1 MPKILIVDDEWLTRL
16 EIEEMLTD
24 RGYDVAGQ
32 AETGTEAVAMA
43 RELNPDLIFM
53 DVEMPGEMNGIDA
66 ARVIK
71 AELGTPIVFV
81 SGHDDP
87 EHIEAAKEI
96 APFGYVMKPFD
107 EREIHAFV
115 EIALSKRKLELKL
128 EEAHDELERRVES
141 RTAELE
147 EANKQLQEENEA
159 HKRTEKALRESE
171 EHLRSFMESAKGF
184 IVYRLEVD
192 FENYF
197 SGRLVFVSPGIED
210 EIGVSPEAEFSE
222 WFKSVHPDDLPG
234 LIEAQAESV
243 QNGDTFDRE
252 FRWKNLKGGWEWC
265 HAISNPVLD
274 SEGKP
279 KYYNGMIIIV
289 TAQKQAEKSLQESEG
304 HLRSLMDT
312 ASNFAVYRLISHID
326 NPDLLRV
333 IFVSPSITDI
343 MGVSEQM
350 SFETWFER
358 IHPDDVERI
367 VRANIE
373 AFKTLRFDETM
384 RIYHPQKQKWIWI
397 HAVSTG
403 FEDQE
408 HQCLYVNGILID
420 VTREKEIEEAQ
431 RDSEKRLN
439 AILDATTETIVLFDR
454 NGIVHVAN
462 QIVCERL
469 KTSKEEFVGK
479 RIYDFF
485 PPDVAERRKQKW
497 KEVFDTG
504 KPVNFE
510 DSRNSMTF
518 EQRAYPVLDEEGQVQ
533 MVVAFANNKTDRR
546 LAEEALRESEEHHR
560 SFMESA
566 KGFVVYRLKIDPKDY
581 HKGHVVFVSPSLKDI
596 IGASPQE
603 EFREW
608 FKNIHED
615 DLPSLIN
622 AQNESAQSGVPLD
635 QEFRLKGLG
644 GEWRWLHVI
653 SNPVFDS
660 EGKPE
665 YYNGITIDITE
676 QKQATQ
682 ALQEKERFHEGLLND
697 MITFVAV
704 LDPSGDVIFVNNTPL
719 KVGGIKLED
728 IRGKKFFDAFWW
740 THSDEVREM
749 IKRDIEQ
756 CASGE
761 SIVHDVPIQT
771 ADGSLMWIEFS
782 MHPIHD
788 EYGVVQYLIPEGR
801 DITAN
806 KGAEEALRESE
817 KKYRRLVENALV
829 GVYQVEK
836 SGKFI
841 MANER
846 MAEIF
851 GYDSAGSLISSV
863 GSVANLYARSEDRP
877 VVLAD
882 IEVKGAVYGRNVE
895 FRKKDGEIVWIKL
908 HTRVVREDEKTI
920 YEGLMEDLTESKRAE
935 EERTKLEEK
944 LARSRKM
951 EAIGTLAGGVA
962 HDLNNILGGLVSYPE
977 LLLLQLPEDS
987 PLRKSILTIQ
997 KSGEKAAAVVQDLL
1011 TLARR
1016 GVVVTEVV
1024 NLNDVI
1030 ADQLKSPENEKLQ
1043 LYHPGV
1049 NIDSHLEK
1057 DTLNILGSSTHLSK
1071 TVMNLVSNAAEAM
1084 PERGEISI
1092 STENRYVDRPI
1103 GGYDN
1108 VKEGDYVVLVISDTG
1123 TGISPD
1129 DMEKIFE
1136 PFYTK
1141 KKMGKSGTG
1150 LGMAVV
1156 WGTVKDHNGYI
1167 DVQSTEGKGTTFT
1180 LYFPVTREK
1189 LPKDKS
1195 HLAIGSYSGDGESI
1209 LVIDD
1214 VEEQR
1219 NIASGMLKELGY
1231 SVAMV
1236 SSGEEAVEYL
1246 KTNKADLLLLDM
1258 IMAPGMDG
1266 LDTYRKILEIHPGQK
1281 AIIASGFSETDRVKA
1296 IQGLGSG
1303 AYIRKPFLLERIGIA
1318 VKKELDKS
1326 EARSL

>member
-1 MPKILIVDDEWLTRL
+1 MPRILIVDDEWLTRL

-147 EANKQLQEENEA
+147 KANKQLQEENEA
-159 HKRTEKALRESE
+159 HKRTEEALWESE

-184 IVYRLEVD
+184 
-192 FENYF
+192 
-197 SGRLVFVSPGIED
+197 
-210 EIGVSPEAEFSE
+210 
-222 WFKSVHPDDLPG
+222 
-234 LIEAQAESV
+234 
-243 QNGDTFDRE
+243 
-252 FRWKNLKGGWEWC
+252 
-265 HAISNPVLD
+265 
-274 SEGKP
+274 
-279 KYYNGMIIIV
+279 M
-289 TAQKQAEKSLQESEG
+289 
-304 HLRSLMDT
+304 
-312 ASNFAVYRLISHID
+312 
-326 NPDLLRV
+326 
-333 IFVSPSITDI
+333 
-343 MGVSEQM
+343 
-350 SFETWFER
+350 
-358 IHPDDVERI
+358 
-367 VRANIE
+367 
-373 AFKTLRFDETM
+373 
-384 RIYHPQKQKWIWI
+384 
-397 HAVSTG
+397 
-403 FEDQE
+403 
-408 HQCLYVNGILID
+408 
-420 VTREKEIEEAQ
+420 
-431 RDSEKRLN
+431 
-439 AILDATTETIVLFDR
+439 
-454 NGIVHVAN
+454 
-462 QIVCERL
+462 
-469 KTSKEEFVGK
+469 
-479 RIYDFF
+479 
-485 PPDVAERRKQKW
+485 
-497 KEVFDTG
+497 
-504 KPVNFE
+504 
-510 DSRNSMTF
+510 
-518 EQRAYPVLDEEGQVQ
+518 
-533 MVVAFANNKTDRR
+533 
-546 LAEEALRESEEHHR
+546 
-560 SFMESA
+560 
-566 KGFVVYRLKIDPKDY
+566 VYRLKIDPKDY
-581 HKGHVVFVSPSLKDI
+581 HKAHVVFVSPSLKNI
-596 IGASPQE
+596 IGVSPEE
-603 EFREW
+603 EFSEW

-622 AQNESAQSGVPLD
+622 AQNESAQSGIPLD
-635 QEFRLKGLG
+635 QEFRLKSLE

-682 ALQEKERFHEGLLND
+682 ALREKERFHEGLLND

-719 KVGGIKLED
+719 TVGGIKLED
-728 IRGKKFFDAFWW
+728 IRGKKFFDALWW

-801 DITAN
+801 DITT
-806 KGAEEALRESE
+806 KKLAEEALRESE
-817 KKYRRLVENALV
+817 EKFRLISEQSLLAI
-829 GVYQVEK
+829 GIIQDGRIIY
-836 SGKFI
+836 
-841 MANER
+841 ANE
-846 MAEIF
+846 MYSKLTGYPLEEIY
-851 GYDSAGSLISSV
+851 GWEPYG
-863 GSVANLYARSEDRP
+863 YART
-877 VVLAD
+877 
-882 IEVKGAVYGRNVE
+882 VYKDDLPLVMKQS
-895 FRKKDGEIVWIKL
+895 RKKQAGDEEVITNYQFKGFTKSKEIVWWDL
-908 HTRVVREDEKTI
+908 HSKTI
-920 YEGLMEDLTESKRAE
+920 TYHGRPADLFTFIDITEKVKSEKDRVALQ
-935 EERTKLEEK
+935 TKLQH
-944 LARSRKM
+944 AQKM

-987 PLRKSILTIQ
+987 PLRKSILTVQ
-997 KSGEKAAAVVQDLL
+997 RSGEKAAAVVQDLL

-1030 ADQLKSPENEKLQ
+1030 AEYLKSPEYEKLQ
-1043 LYHPGV
+1043 SYHPAV
-1049 NIDSHLEK
+1049 HLEAHLEK
-1057 DTLNILGSSTHLSK
+1057 DVLNILGSSTHLSK
-1071 TVMNLVSNAAEAM
+1071 IVMNLVSNAAEAM
-1084 PERGEISI
+1084 PEGGNLTV
-1092 STENRYVDRPI
+1092 STENRYIDRPI
-1103 GGYDN
+1103 KGYDN
-1108 VKEGDYVVLVISDTG
+1108 VKEGDYVVLTMSDTG

-1129 DMEKIFE
+1129 DLEKIFE

-1141 KKMGKSGTG
+1141 KKMGRSGTG

-1167 DVQSTEGKGTTFT
+1167 HVQSTEGKGATFT
-1180 LYFPVTREK
+1180 LYFPVTRKSVEEK
-1189 LPKDKS
+1189 SVISLKDYMGK
-1195 HLAIGSYSGDGESI
+1195 GEAI
-1209 LVIDD
+1209 LVVDD

-1219 NIASGMLKELGY
+1219 KIASSMLKELGY
-1231 SVAMV
+1231 SVASV

-1246 KTNKADLLLLDM
+1246 TTNKVHLILLDM
-1258 IMAPGMDG
+1258 IMDPGLDG

-1303 AYIRKPFLLERIGIA
+1303 AYIRKPFLLEKIGIA
-1318 VKKELDKS
+1318 VREELGKS